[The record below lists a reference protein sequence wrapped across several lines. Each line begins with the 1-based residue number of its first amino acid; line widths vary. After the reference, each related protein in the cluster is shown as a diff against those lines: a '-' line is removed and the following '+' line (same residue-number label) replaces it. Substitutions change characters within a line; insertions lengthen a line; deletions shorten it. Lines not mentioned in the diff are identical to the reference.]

1 MYNFNNLTS
10 QAGPVWI
17 AMGALVLINVFVVM
31 LIIILLG
38 KYPEKMIKILIVITV
53 VTLSGLSV
61 YFFLTA

>member
-1 MYNFNNLTS
+1 
-10 QAGPVWI
+10 
-17 AMGALVLINVFVVM
+17 MGALVLINVFVVM